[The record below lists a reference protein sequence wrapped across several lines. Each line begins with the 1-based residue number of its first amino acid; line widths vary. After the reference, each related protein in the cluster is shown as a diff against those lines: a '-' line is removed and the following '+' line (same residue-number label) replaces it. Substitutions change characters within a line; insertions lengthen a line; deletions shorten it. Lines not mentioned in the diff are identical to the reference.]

1 MMYADMDDILG
12 SRDVFTIAMHIA
24 VKHQLPRPDYPELVK
39 KMRGK
44 YPQPMVL
51 ENDYGRLWVD
61 KHYVAFQLCSQ
72 ADVRYE
78 YVTAF
83 HIAEETASYRAAAKA
98 RGMKISLPEDI
109 ARQFKS
115 AARHMRDTGTR
126 YWTDPEEFDRNLNTK
141 SESCQ

>member
-24 VKHQLPRPDYPELVK
+24 IKRQLPRPDYSGLVK
-39 KMRGK
+39 KIRGK
-44 YPQPMVL
+44 YPQPTVL
-51 ENDYGRLWVD
+51 ANDNGRLWVD
-61 KHYVAFQLCSQ
+61 KHYVAFQQCGQ

-78 YVTAF
+78 YLTAY
-83 HIAEETASYRAAAKA
+83 HIAEETASYRAATKA
-98 RGMKISLPEDI
+98 RGMKINLPADI

-115 AARHMRDTGTR
+115 AAKHMRVTGTR
-126 YWTDPEEFDRNLNTK
+126 YWIDPEEFDRNLNTK

>member
-1 MMYADMDDILG
+1 MNADMDDILG

-39 KMRGK
+39 KIRGK
-44 YPQPMVL
+44 YPQPIVL
-51 ENDYGRLWVD
+51 TNDNGRLWVD

-83 HIAEETASYRAAAKA
+83 HIAEESASYRAAAKA
-98 RGMKISLPEDI
+98 RDSREEQLMATRISTVTHRPRMPICSRMVL
-109 ARQFKS
+109 
-115 AARHMRDTGTR
+115 
-126 YWTDPEEFDRNLNTK
+126 
-141 SESCQ
+141 